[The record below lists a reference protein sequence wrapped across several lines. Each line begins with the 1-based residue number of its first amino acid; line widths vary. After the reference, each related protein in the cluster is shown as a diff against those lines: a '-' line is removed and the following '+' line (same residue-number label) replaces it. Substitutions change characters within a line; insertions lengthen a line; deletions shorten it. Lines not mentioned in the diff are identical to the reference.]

1 MGEKKVSGYHHGQT
15 IREFREKCGMT
26 QSKLAELWP
35 KSDGAGGVNWRYVQ
49 DVEYGKKHITDP
61 HTLRKLCDI
70 LHIPHWRF
78 GLSEY
83 DPYNPRTLPGYG
95 ERMFQETLDV
105 VETLIQQTLAM
116 RRIAPLPEVEKSAQR
131 LHNVFAYFLTYLPP
145 TSQLEPRF
153 LSLYTQEQS
162 VRGLMYFENKRYK
175 EALETFTGMYQTA
188 KQLSSPVFI
197 VHALQ
202 KMGVELKRAGR
213 HQEAI
218 DCLEEARDV
227 SFNATKH
234 VAAFANSYLAHI
246 YAASGDALR
255 FERAIH
261 TAMALAEPLKESYGD
276 GTDFVFQRMSGILVL
291 RSRGYLRIN
300 EPKKVLALHDEVK
313 GQVASDTNLWLD
325 NRLHLYRARAYLQL
339 HDIEAS
345 VGAAREFFRDVLDW
359 QSPHRTN
366 RAYELLEEIEGASFG
381 DVNVVQEFRGDL
393 LQARQEQQRRTH

>member
-35 KSDGAGGVNWRYVQ
+35 KSDGAEGVNWRYVQ

-70 LHIPHWRF
+70 LHIPQWRF

-83 DPYNPRTLPGYG
+83 DPFNPRTLPGYG
-95 ERMFQETLDV
+95 ERMFQETLDI

-131 LHNVFAYFLTYLPP
+131 LHNIFSYFLTYLPP
-145 TSQLEPRF
+145 TSQLETRF

-162 VRGLMYFENKRYK
+162 VRGLMYFENKQYK
-175 EALETFTGMYQTA
+175 EALDTFTGMYQTA
-188 KQLSSPVFI
+188 KQLGTPVFI

-227 SFNATKH
+227 SFNASKH

-291 RSRGYLRIN
+291 RSRGYLRVK

-339 HDIEAS
+339 HDLEAS
-345 VGAAREFFRDVLDW
+345 IGAAREFFRDVLDW

-366 RAYELLEEIEGASFG
+366 RAYELLEEIEDAGFG
-381 DVNVVQEFRGDL
+381 GVNVVQEFRGEL
-393 LQARQEQQRRTH
+393 LQARQEQQ

>member
-1 MGEKKVSGYHHGQT
+1 MGEERGSDYH
-15 IREFREKCGMT
+15 
-26 QSKLAELWP
+26 
-35 KSDGAGGVNWRYVQ
+35 D
-49 DVEYGKKHITDP
+49 
-61 HTLRKLCDI
+61 
-70 LHIPHWRF
+70 WRF

-83 DPYNPRTLPGYG
+83 DPFNPRTLPGYG

-105 VETLIQQTLAM
+105 VEALIQQTLAM

-131 LHNVFAYFLTYLPP
+131 LHNIFAYFLTYLPP
-145 TSQLEPRF
+145 TSQLESRF

-162 VRGLMYFENKRYK
+162 IRGLMYFENKRYK
-175 EALETFTGMYQTA
+175 EALGTFTGMYQTA
-188 KQLSSPVFI
+188 KQLGSPVFI

-255 FERAIH
+255 FERAMH

-325 NRLHLYRARAYLQL
+325 NRLHLYRARAYMQL

-366 RAYELLEEIEGASFG
+366 RAYELLEEIEGTGFG
-381 DVNVVQEFRGDL
+381 NINVVQEFRGEL
-393 LQARQEQQRRTH
+393 LQASQEQQRRTH

>member
-1 MGEKKVSGYHHGQT
+1 
-15 IREFREKCGMT
+15 
-26 QSKLAELWP
+26 
-35 KSDGAGGVNWRYVQ
+35 
-49 DVEYGKKHITDP
+49 
-61 HTLRKLCDI
+61 
-70 LHIPHWRF
+70 
-78 GLSEY
+78 
-83 DPYNPRTLPGYG
+83 
-95 ERMFQETLDV
+95 
-105 VETLIQQTLAM
+105 
-116 RRIAPLPEVEKSAQR
+116 
-131 LHNVFAYFLTYLPP
+131 
-145 TSQLEPRF
+145 
-153 LSLYTQEQS
+153 
-162 VRGLMYFENKRYK
+162 MYFENKRYK
-175 EALETFTGMYQTA
+175 EALGTFTGMYQTA
-188 KQLSSPVFI
+188 KQLGSPVFI

-255 FERAIH
+255 FERAMH

-325 NRLHLYRARAYLQL
+325 NRLHLYRARAYMQL

-366 RAYELLEEIEGASFG
+366 RAYELLEEIEGTGFG
-381 DVNVVQEFRGDL
+381 NINVVQEFRGEL
-393 LQARQEQQRRTH
+393 LQARQEQQRRTHWSPDPIAKARGL